1 MSAYAIYT
9 RQSRVRHDVT
19 LSSCDVQFQ
28 ICRDYAD
35 AVLPR
40 GITWCET
47 RYDAP
52 GQSGENFDRPAL
64 KAMLAEIEKGTFSHV
79 IVYRLDR
86 LSRRLRDT
94 IQLLDSFQRHQ
105 VELKIVTAPML
116 GESASS
122 QFMLNLL
129 ASFAEFEHSLISD
142 RLQPQLFISW
152 K

>member
-47 RYDAP
+47 RYDDP

-64 KAMLAEIEKGTFSHV
+64 KAMLAEIEKGTISPIASTDCPAACAIPFS
-79 IVYRLDR
+79 
-86 LSRRLRDT
+86 S
-94 IQLLDSFQRHQ
+94 S
-105 VELKIVTAPML
+105 TAFR
-116 GESASS
+116 GIRS
-122 QFMLNLL
+122 N
-129 ASFAEFEHSLISD
+129 
-142 RLQPQLFISW
+142 
-152 K
+152 